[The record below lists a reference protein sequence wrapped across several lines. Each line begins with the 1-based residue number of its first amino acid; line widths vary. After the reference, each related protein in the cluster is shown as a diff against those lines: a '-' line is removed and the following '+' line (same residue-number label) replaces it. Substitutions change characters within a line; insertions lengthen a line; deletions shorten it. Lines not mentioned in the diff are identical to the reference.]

1 MAPRGEIA
9 LTLSA
14 DEVQAL
20 KKELEELCTEGR
32 TPRSNLFEAILEK
45 IRIAEQKML

>member
-14 DEVQAL
+14 EEAQAL
-20 KKELEELCTEGR
+20 KDKLEDLRAGD
-32 TPRSNLFEAILEK
+32 PRNAVLDAILKKIKLAEEK
-45 IRIAEQKML
+45 MI